1 MYTGRTRL
9 GAANPDSYDS
19 LQPVR
24 EQCPDSDGDWER
36 RASERGSARGASFS
50 PLFLYCDLLPHRMPP
65 RLPPPSPP
73 SSCRHRCFALKMTFS
88 ARRPSC
94 VPPRLRPR
102 PSVRLFIGC
111 NKGGAL
117 RRRGR
122 ETWSPKPICLP
133 ELLPAM
139 EGATRTYSSV
149 TRTHAEM
156 MCVL

>member
-9 GAANPDSYDS
+9 GIANPDSYDR
-19 LQPVR
+19 LLPVR

-50 PLFLYCDLLPHRMPP
+50 PSFFIVTYYHIACRC
-65 RLPPPSPP
+65 RAPPPSPP

-102 PSVRLFIGC
+102 PSVHHFIGC

-139 EGATRTYSSV
+139 EGAMRT
-149 TRTHAEM
+149 A
-156 MCVL
+156 L